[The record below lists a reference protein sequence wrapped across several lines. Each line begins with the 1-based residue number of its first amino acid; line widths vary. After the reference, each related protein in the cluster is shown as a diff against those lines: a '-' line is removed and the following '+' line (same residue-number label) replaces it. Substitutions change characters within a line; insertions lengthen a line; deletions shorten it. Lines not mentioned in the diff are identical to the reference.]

1 MFLKVVRA
9 WFALF
14 FMTMLAAA
22 AQAQTAAHLP
32 NVVILATGGTI
43 AGTGATSTTTVGYT
57 AAKVGVDDLIKAV
70 PELKQVANVTG
81 EQVFQI
87 ASENMSNEHW
97 LTLAKRVNTLLA
109 KPDVDGIVIT
119 HGTDTIEETAYFL
132 DLVVKSRKPVV
143 VVGAMRPSTAISADG
158 PINLYNAVALAGSKE
173 AVGKGVLVALND
185 QINAEREVTKTNT
198 VSADTFKATEL
209 GFLGYML
216 DGKPRFYRASLRKHG
231 LTEQQWRILRAL
243 GGVETIE
250 VTELAR
256 SAYLL
261 GPSLSRILRD
271 LEQRGLI
278 ERRSVKTDL
287 RRGLVSISPEG
298 LRLIEAVA
306 PSSEAIYAEMTR
318 RYGADRLA
326 ALHEMLSA
334 LEASL
339 ADMPLPSNGQAE
351 DDDASL

>member
-1 MFLKVVRA
+1 
-9 WFALF
+9 
-14 FMTMLAAA
+14 MTVKTPATRNATRSRKAAA
-22 AQAQTAAHLP
+22 PAAHSAATASREMPIREFSRSLP
-32 NVVILATGGTI
+32 MA
-43 AGTGATSTTTVGYT
+43 
-57 AAKVGVDDLIKAV
+57 
-70 PELKQVANVTG
+70 
-81 EQVFQI
+81 
-87 ASENMSNEHW
+87 
-97 LTLAKRVNTLLA
+97 LLRA
-109 KPDVDGIVIT
+109 
-119 HGTDTIEETAYFL
+119 
-132 DLVVKSRKPVV
+132 R
-143 VVGAMRPSTAISADG
+143 
-158 PINLYNAVALAGSKE
+158 E
-173 AVGKGVLVALND
+173 AVM
-185 QINAEREVTKTNT
+185 RH
-198 VSADTFKATEL
+198 F
-209 GFLGYML
+209 
-216 DGKPRFYRASLRKHG
+216 RASLRNHG

-243 GGVETIE
+243 SAVDAIE

-287 RRGLVSISPEG
+287 RRGLVSISAEG

-334 LEASL
+334 LETSL
-339 ADMPLPSNGQAE
+339 ADMPLPGNGHLDDG